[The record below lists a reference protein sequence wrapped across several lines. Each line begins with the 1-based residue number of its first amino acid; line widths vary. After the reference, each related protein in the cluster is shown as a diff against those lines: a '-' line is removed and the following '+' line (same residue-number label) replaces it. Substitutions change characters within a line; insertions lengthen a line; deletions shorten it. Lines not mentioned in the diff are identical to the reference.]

1 MRVKI
6 KKIPFLMLTN
16 FLKSKHNQKNAHLFN
31 ICEPVPPSRFM
42 QVICDLMFVNLGI
55 VELRSVPTANT
66 VISAEITLDF
76 KMING

>member
-1 MRVKI
+1 MAGDLGERVPWVPRGSLVTRK
-6 KKIPFLMLTN
+6 
-16 FLKSKHNQKNAHLFN
+16 KNAHLFN

-66 VISAEITLDF
+66 VICTEITLDF
-76 KMING
+76 KMIDG